1 MSAER
6 LPTLGRALARVQ
18 QRTMLLTLLLA
29 LAGSLLSGVL
39 MVDSYVR
46 QNMRLIG
53 QLAGY
58 SVEPAVV
65 FHDQTAIDD
74 AIRPLLTR
82 GDGVRAVV
90 VTAGGLR
97 VEVRHPED
105 EAHSTIGSLKD
116 RTAALLWPEPAITR
130 IDHAGRPIGDVRVY
144 AGLGGLDGY
153 LMLGFADGV
162 GALMLAV
169 LLTYPMV
176 RRLHRRIAEP
186 IGAIAAIAHRVQ
198 TERALHLRAPRAP
211 IAEIDSLGHD
221 FNALLA
227 ELEGWQ
233 AHLARENETLA
244 HRAMH
249 DPLTG
254 LANRVVLEERLAS
267 ELKLAAAAEAGLGVL
282 YIDANRFKEINDQF
296 GHAAG
301 DRLLI
306 EIAARLRG
314 ALRQSDLAARVGGD
328 EFAVLIAPP
337 AGPEET
343 QALAARIR
351 ATMTPP
357 LVLPGGERI
366 AVSISLGA
374 ANFPEDGRDIATLLN
389 AADRAMYADKRA
401 APGPT
406 IAVVRQ
412 SYKPS

>member
-29 LAGSLLSGVL
+29 LAASLLSGVL

-65 FHDQTAIDD
+65 FHDPTAVDD
-74 AIRPLLTR
+74 AIRPLLMR
-82 GDGVRAVV
+82 GDGVRTVV
-90 VTAGGLR
+90 VTAGDMR
-97 VEVRHPED
+97 VEVRHAGNET
-105 EAHSTIGSLKD
+105 HGLLGSLRD
-116 RTAALLWPEPAITR
+116 RAAALLWAEPAVTR
-130 IDHAGRPIGDVRVY
+130 IEHAGHAIGEVRVY

-153 LMLGFADGV
+153 LMLGVVDGL

-211 IAEIDSLGHD
+211 IAEIDSFGHD

-254 LANRVVLEERLAS
+254 LANRALLEERLAS
-267 ELKLAAAAEAGLGVL
+267 ELKLAAAADTGLALL
-282 YIDANRFKEINDQF
+282 YIDANRFKETNDRY

-328 EFAVLIAPP
+328 EFAVLVAPP
-337 AGPEET
+337 AGPEEA

-351 ATMTPP
+351 ATMTAP
-357 LVLPGGERI
+357 LMLPDGEPI
-366 AVSISLGA
+366 AISISLGA
-374 ANFPEDGRDIATLLN
+374 ANFPRDGRDSAALLN
-389 AADRAMYADKRA
+389 AADRAMYADKRTL
-401 APGPT
+401 PTPT
-406 IAVVRQ
+406 ITVVRQ
-412 SYKPS
+412 S